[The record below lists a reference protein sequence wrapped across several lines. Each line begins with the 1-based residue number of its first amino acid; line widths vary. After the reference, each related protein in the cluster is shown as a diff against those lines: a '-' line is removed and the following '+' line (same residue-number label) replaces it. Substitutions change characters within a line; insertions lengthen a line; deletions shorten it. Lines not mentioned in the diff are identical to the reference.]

1 MDVCTVAGIVGRR
14 GSGKTTLLKTL
25 AAGQRRV
32 IFWDWRGEY
41 EGERIHN
48 LKELATILC
57 SSRKRFTLVYRPGA
71 GSLIYEFDAL
81 CHVVRCL
88 GEDLTFCC
96 DEISLVTPN
105 YKEGGF
111 GLLLRYS
118 RPQRINLFWAT
129 QRATRIPGVLM
140 SEVNQLYVFHL
151 HQRSDLQAL
160 ANVVDAEALG
170 RVAALPPHQ
179 YITVNL

>member
-32 IFWDWRGEY
+32 LFWDWRGEY
-41 EGERIHN
+41 DGTRVGLDDLPDLFHH
-48 LKELATILC
+48 
-57 SSRKRFTLVYRPGA
+57 KRFVAVYRPGA
-71 GSLIYEFDAL
+71 GDLVREFDAL

-88 GEDLTFCC
+88 GKDLTFCC
-96 DEISLVTPN
+96 DEIALVTPH
-105 YKEGGF
+105 YREGGM

-118 RPQRINLFWAT
+118 RPQRINLYWAT
-129 QRATRIPGVLM
+129 QRAARIPGVLL
-140 SEVNQLYVFHL
+140 SEVNTLYVFHL
-151 HQRSDLQAL
+151 HGRGDLQAL
-160 ANVVDAEALG
+160 STVLDPDDLG

-179 YITVNL
+179 YLTVQL

>member
-25 AAGQRRV
+25 AAAQRRV

-41 EGERIHN
+41 DGERVG
-48 LKELATILC
+48 LDDLPTLFQK
-57 SSRKRFTLVYRPGA
+57 KRFVAVYRPGA
-71 GSLIYEFDAL
+71 GDLVKEFDAL

-88 GEDLTFCC
+88 GKDLTFCC
-96 DEISLVTPN
+96 DEIALVTPN

-118 RPQRINLFWAT
+118 RPNRINLFWAT

-140 SEVNQLYVFHL
+140 SEINRLYVFHL

-160 ANVVDAEALG
+160 ANVIDPDDLG
-170 RVAALPPHQ
+170 RVAALPPHH
-179 YITVNL
+179 YLTVNL

>member
-1 MDVCTVAGIVGRR
+1 MDVCTVAGIIGRR

-25 AAGQRRV
+25 SAGQRRV

-41 EGERIHN
+41 DGERVQ
-48 LKELATILC
+48 LTDLPELFT
-57 SSRKRFTLVYRPGA
+57 RKRFVVRYCPGSGDLVK
-71 GSLIYEFDAL
+71 EFDAL

-88 GEDLTFCC
+88 GKDLTFCC
-96 DEISLVTPN
+96 DEIALVTPN
-105 YKEGGF
+105 YREGGM

-118 RPQRINLFWAT
+118 RPSRINLFWAT
-129 QRATRIPGVLM
+129 QRAARIPGVLL
-140 SEVNQLYVFHL
+140 SEVNRLYVFHL
-151 HQRSDLQAL
+151 HQRADLQAL
-160 ANVVDAEALG
+160 SSVLSPDDLG

>member
-1 MDVCTVAGIVGRR
+1 MDPCTVAGIVGRR

-25 AAGQRRV
+25 AAKQRRV
-32 IFWDWRGEY
+32 LFWDWRGEY
-41 EGERIHN
+41 TGERVG
-48 LKELATILC
+48 LDELPDLF
-57 SSRKRFTLVYRPGA
+57 RKKSFTAVYRPGA
-71 GSLIYEFDAL
+71 GDLVKEFDAL

-88 GEDLTFCC
+88 GTDITFCC

-105 YKEGGF
+105 YREGGM

-118 RPQRINLFWAT
+118 RPSRINLLWAT

-151 HQRSDLQAL
+151 HQRADLQAL
-160 ANVVDAEALG
+160 SSVLDPEDLG

-179 YITVNL
+179 YLTVNL

>member
-1 MDVCTVAGIVGRR
+1 M
-14 GSGKTTLLKTL
+14 L
-25 AAGQRRV
+25 
-32 IFWDWRGEY
+32 FWDWRGEY
-41 EGERIHN
+41 DGETVDLHG
-48 LKELATILC
+48 LPHLFKK
-57 SSRKRFTLVYRPGA
+57 KRFVGVYRPGA
-71 GSLIYEFDAL
+71 GDLVREFDAL

-88 GEDLTFCC
+88 GNDLTFCC

-140 SEVNQLYVFHL
+140 SEVNRLYVFHL

-160 ANVVDAEALG
+160 SSVLDAEDLG

-179 YITVNL
+179 YLTVNL

>member
-14 GSGKTTLLKTL
+14 GSGKTTLLKIL
-25 AAGQRRV
+25 AAAQRRV
-32 IFWDWRGEY
+32 LFWDWRGEY
-41 EGERIHN
+41 KGERVG
-48 LKELATILC
+48 LDELPTLFKK
-57 SSRKRFTLVYRPGA
+57 KRFVAVYRPGA
-71 GSLIYEFDAL
+71 GDLVKEFDAL

-88 GEDLTFCC
+88 GKDLTFCC

-129 QRATRIPGVLM
+129 QRATRIPGVLL
-140 SEVNQLYVFHL
+140 SEVNRLYVFHL

-160 ANVVDAEALG
+160 SSVLDPEDLG

-179 YITVNL
+179 YLTVNL